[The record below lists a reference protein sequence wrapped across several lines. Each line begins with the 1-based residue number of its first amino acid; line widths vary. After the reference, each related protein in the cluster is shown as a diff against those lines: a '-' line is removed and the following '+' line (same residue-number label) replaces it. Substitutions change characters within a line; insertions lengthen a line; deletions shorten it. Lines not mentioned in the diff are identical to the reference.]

1 MENKNITI
9 KDIAEMAGVAKSTV
23 SRYLNGGRISEST
36 SEKIKV
42 IIEKYNYEPN
52 AFAQSL
58 KAKKTKFVGII
69 APCLDSAVTSK
80 TIMAM
85 DEELRNRGYNSLIL
99 NTSLNR
105 DIEVDNIENLSRLK
119 VDGIILIATEITQRH
134 KEAIKKLNVPIII
147 VGQKYDSAIS
157 IINDDYN
164 AGYTVGKYILNK
176 GHKNVLY
183 LGVEE
188 DDEAVGIFRKKG
200 VLEALKDNLDVRV
213 STKITDFTSKKAEET
228 IDTLIGDIEATAI
241 ICATDKI
248 ALGALKSINKHNK
261 RVPEDISL
269 VGFGG
274 YDILSYINPSL
285 TTIKFDNIE
294 AGRLSADTIIN
305 LIEEKEVEKLK
316 IIGFEL
322 IEGTSVRSINKL
334 I

>member
-200 VLEALKDNLDVRV
+200 VLEALKDNLDVKV
-213 STKITDFTSKKAEET
+213 STNITDFTSKKAEET
-228 IDTLIGDIEATAI
+228 IDNLIGDIEATAI

-274 YDILSYINPSL
+274 YDILRYINPSL